1 MRIFK
6 LVAWILGGLI
16 ALIVL
21 AAVLIVMFVDPN
33 DYRDDIER
41 AVETKTGRDLQLTGD
56 LELTLFPWISLHT
69 GAASLGEAKGFGTE
83 PFVSIKE
90 AQVSVRFWPLL
101 RGQVEAGKVRLVG
114 ARIRLVTDAQGKN
127 NYDDLGSKSAE
138 PEAQTGP
145 MTLPTLSGVEIVDA
159 TVVQENRQTGTRRVL
174 SQFNLE
180 TGRIEAGDP
189 FDLKT
194 DFNYQHS
201 ADLTVA
207 SKVAARITADPNGQL
222 YLLEKADM
230 AFALKGPTYPAEG
243 LPVKITA
250 DKVQADLGKG
260 QHTLEDFALTARYKS
275 KDAKTDGLPVE
286 IKADSLVADLRAQT
300 LKLSDLSMKVAD
312 AQLKGQL
319 QGQEIIDAPH
329 LTGTLQL
336 PETSLK
342 SLLAQAGIVLPATR
356 DPKVY
361 ERLSFEGA
369 IDITRTSA
377 SIDKA
382 VLKLDDTT
390 ARGSVGIADFAS
402 KALRFDLAVDR
413 IDADRYRA
421 PEPPHVD
428 KKGEKKAAETK
439 EAAPS
444 TPAPIPLELLRTLN
458 LRGNLKVGE
467 AKFANMKFTDL
478 QLGITARNGEV
489 ELQPLAAK
497 MYEGSYQGVVTIDAT
512 GDVARLG
519 MEQRVQGVNFA
530 PLLKDGFETTR
541 ISGKGNA
548 TLKVT
553 AAGRT
558 TDALVKTL
566 NGTMDFAVADGALE
580 GADLWYEIRRA
591 RALFKR
597 ETAPT
602 RTGPARTT
610 FDSLKGTGV
619 FKNGVLSNDDL
630 DVSAQYL
637 KVKGQGTVDL
647 PASAIDYRLVAQVLR
662 IPAEGTDAAQMKE
675 LVDAEIPVQ
684 VTGALSDPKV
694 RPDIEGYLKG
704 QVKQRVDE
712 EKKKVEDKVKNKL
725 QDKLK
730 GILGGG

>member
-1 MRIFK
+1 MRILK
-6 LVAWILGGLI
+6 LIAWIIGGLI
-16 ALIVL
+16 ALMVV
-21 AAVLIVMFVDPN
+21 AAVLIVVFVDPN

-41 AVETKTGRDLQLTGD
+41 AVENQTGRDLALTGD
-56 LELTLFPWISLHT
+56 LKLHVFPWIAVQM

-114 ARIRLVTDAQGKN
+114 ARIRLITDAQGKN
-127 NYDDLGSKSAE
+127 NYDDLGRRPNE
-138 PEAQTGP
+138 PEQPTGP
-145 MTLPTLSGVEIVDA
+145 ITLPTLSGVEIVDA
-159 TVVQENRQTGTRRVL
+159 TIVQENRQTGARRVL

-180 TGRIEAGDP
+180 TGRIAAGDP
-189 FDLKT
+189 FDLET

-201 ADLTVA
+201 ADLNVA
-207 SKVAARITADPNGQL
+207 SKIKATITADPKAQL
-222 YLLEKADM
+222 YSLEKADV
-230 AFALKGPTYPAEG
+230 ALALKGPTYPAEG
-243 LPVKITA
+243 MPVTITA
-250 DKVQADLGKG
+250 DKMRADLGKG
-260 QHTLEDFALTARYKS
+260 QHTLEDFALTTRYKA
-275 KDAKTDGLPVE
+275 KDAKTDGLPIE
-286 IKADSLVADLRAQT
+286 IKANALTADLRAQT
-300 LKLSDLSMKVAD
+300 LKLSDLAMRVAD
-312 AQLKGQL
+312 AQLKGNV

-336 PETSLK
+336 PQTSLK
-342 SLLAQAGIVLPATR
+342 SLLAQAGIALPPTR
-356 DPKVY
+356 DPKAY

-369 IDITRTSA
+369 VDVTRTSA
-377 SIDKA
+377 TIDKA

-390 ARGSVGIADFAS
+390 ARGSLGIADFAA

-421 PEPPHVD
+421 PEPP
-428 KKGEKKAAETK
+428 KTEKKSTDSKA
-439 EAAPS
+439 AAPS
-444 TPAPIPLELLRTLN
+444 NPAPIPVELLRALN

-467 AKFANMKFTDL
+467 AKFAGMKFSDL
-478 QLGITARNGEV
+478 QLGVNARDGELQ
-489 ELQPLAAK
+489 LQPLAAK
-497 MYEGSYQGVVTIDAT
+497 MYDGSYQGVVTVNAT

-530 PLLKDGFETTR
+530 PLLKDGFDTTR

-591 RALFKR
+591 RAVFKR
-597 ETAPT
+597 EAIPERAGPP
-602 RTGPARTT
+602 RTQ
-610 FDSLKGTGV
+610 FDALKGTGV
-619 FKNGVLSNDDL
+619 FKNGVMSNDDL

-637 KVKGQGTVDL
+637 KVKGAGTVDL
-647 PASAIDYRLVAQVLR
+647 PASALNYRLVAQVLR
-662 IPAEGTDAAQMKE
+662 IPPEGADTTQMKE
-675 LVDAEIPVQ
+675 LVDAEIPVT

-694 RPDIEGYLKG
+694 RPDIQGYLTGKA
-704 QVKQRVDE
+704 KQRIDE
-712 EKKKVEDKVKNKL
+712 EKQKVEDKVRNKL

-730 GILGGG
+730 NILGGS